1 MAAGRPR
8 THMIHNDE
16 SSDSTPASAITSK
29 TSSAMYEADLR
40 TRLATFPRDVLA
52 WFALGKYL
60 RSVGRLKEAE
70 EALRKAVSL
79 NPGPIPF
86 WEELVLTLVDLGQLD
101 EAYSICDKRMRK
113 NDDTINK
120 RLEELRKLERS
131 ADAEYPQETSPCV
144 ACPEYRY
151 YGCSRGTECDA
162 IVRWRSAMSNVSRFS
177 KNRT

>member
-1 MAAGRPR
+1 
-8 THMIHNDE
+8 MIHNDE
-16 SSDSTPASAITSK
+16 STDSTPTSAMTSK
-29 TSSAMYEADLR
+29 TSSTIYESDLR

-86 WEELVLTLVDLGQLD
+86 WEELALTLVDLGQLD
-101 EAYSICDKRMRK
+101 EAYQICDKRMRN
-113 NDDTINK
+113 NDDPIRK

-131 ADAEYPQETSPCV
+131 ADMKYPQETSPCV
-144 ACPEYRY
+144 ACPEYTY
-151 YGCSRGTECDA
+151 YGCSRGSDCDA
-162 IVRWRSAMSNVSRFS
+162 IVRWRSAMANVMPTT
-177 KNRT
+177 KKRT